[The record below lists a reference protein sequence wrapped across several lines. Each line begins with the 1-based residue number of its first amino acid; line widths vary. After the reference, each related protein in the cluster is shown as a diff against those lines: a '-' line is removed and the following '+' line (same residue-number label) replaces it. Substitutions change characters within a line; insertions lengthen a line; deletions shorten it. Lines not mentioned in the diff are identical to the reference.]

1 MSTSDDEPR
10 YHHGD
15 LRRSLIAGGLVL
27 LEEKGAAALGLRE
40 IARLVG
46 VSAAAPY
53 RHFADRKALLEAV
66 AAEGFRDF
74 SKAMAKAAEGVGED
88 GQLAAMAFA
97 YVRFALDQPALFRL
111 MFSSELHP
119 YRDPEL
125 RGHAD
130 AAYATIAVAAAR
142 ED

>member
-1 MSTSDDEPR
+1 MLTYDDAPR

-66 AAEGFRDF
+66 AAEGFRQF
-74 SKAMAKAAEGVGED
+74 SEAMATAAEGRPEGE
-88 GQLAAMAFA
+88 QLATMAFA
-97 YVRFALDQPALFRL
+97 YVRFALEQPALFRL

-119 YRDPEL
+119 HRDPDLKEQ
-125 RGHAD
+125 
-130 AAYATIAVAAAR
+130 AR
-142 ED
+142 RPMPP